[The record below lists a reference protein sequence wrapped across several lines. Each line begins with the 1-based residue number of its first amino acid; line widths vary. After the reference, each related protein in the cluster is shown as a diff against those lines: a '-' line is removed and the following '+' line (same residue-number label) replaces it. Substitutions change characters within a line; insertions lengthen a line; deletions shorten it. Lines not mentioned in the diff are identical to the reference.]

1 MTIAGDIGCYTLG
14 AGHPWNALDTCTC
27 MGGSMGMAL
36 GMDLGRGASEDG
48 KAVVAVIGDSTF
60 LHMGMPGLLNIVYE
74 QANVTVML
82 LDNGATGMTGGQDH
96 PGTGRDIKKGETPRV
111 NFAQVAE
118 AFGVRKERIRVVDPS
133 EMPTMYAI
141 MKEEIAAD
149 EPSVIIT
156 NRPCTLIDCFHKR
169 PPFMVNE
176 GRLHRLRQ
184 LPECR
189 VSGNFG
195 DPDGDGDYRQGQRAR
210 AQIRDHRQCRLH
222 RLQPVS
228 QHLRPEGHR
237 AGPGDGPDPEP
248 EPDHERVES
257 QSYQHHGRRH
267 GRPGRHD
274 GVRNPGPGP
283 PWRWATTSRRPRL
296 PAWRSAAAWV
306 ASHLRFGDKVL
317 SSAIGKG
324 EADILVGFEPAEAFR
339 WSPYLRD
346 GGVAMV
352 NTLRH
357 TPPVVSM
364 GLFSY
369 PEDPIADMRKTG
381 VRVFDF
387 DAGAIA
393 QELGEMRLVNTIML
407 GAIADHLPFPADT
420 LKSIIVDR
428 FRARKPALADLN
440 ARAFDAGQAA
450 SSADA
455 SAA

>member
-1 MTIAGDIGCYTLG
+1 MNELKANLTNIMVVG
-14 AGHPWNALDTCTC
+14 
-27 MGGSMGMAL
+27 MGGQGVMTASEILAQAALALGYDVKKTEVAGMAQ
-36 GMDLGRGASEDG
+36 RG
-48 KAVVAVIGDSTF
+48 
-60 LHMGMPGLLNIVYE
+60 
-74 QANVTVML
+74 
-82 LDNGATGMTGGQDH
+82 
-96 PGTGRDIKKGETPRV
+96 
-111 NFAQVAE
+111 
-118 AFGVRKERIRVVDPS
+118 GV
-133 EMPTMYAI
+133 
-141 MKEEIAAD
+141 
-149 EPSVIIT
+149 
-156 NRPCTLIDCFHKR
+156 
-169 PPFMVNE
+169 
-176 GRLHRLRQ
+176 
-184 LPECR
+184 
-189 VSGNFG
+189 
-195 DPDGDGDYRQGQRAR
+195 
-210 AQIRDHRQCRLH
+210 
-222 RLQPVS
+222 
-228 QHLRPEGHR
+228 
-237 AGPGDGPDPEP
+237 
-248 EPDHERVES
+248 
-257 QSYQHHGRRH
+257 
-267 GRPGRHD
+267 
-274 GVRNPGPGP
+274 
-283 PWRWATTSRRPRL
+283 
-296 PAWRSAAAWV
+296 V